1 MVRYNPRENQLKII
15 IPKAGIEELYR
26 YQKGLLNTLGKIEIE
41 NCNADFKE
49 DLKSVYELLSHLL
62 LDKAFLSR
70 HKTLLQE
77 FSHRH
82 APHEKLKVSD
92 R

>member
-15 IPKAGIEELYR
+15 LPDSGMEELYR
-26 YQKGLLNTLGKIEIE
+26 YQKGLLNMLSKIEIE
-41 NCNADFKE
+41 NCSPDFKE
-49 DLKSVYELLSHLL
+49 DLKSVYKLLSHLL

-70 HKTLLQE
+70 HKNLLQE

-82 APHEKLKVSD
+82 APHEKLKVSEP
-92 R
+92 